1 MTTILLRNI
10 LREFDDLPDDIKEK
24 HSESLQNI
32 KSLISNLINS
42 IKSTDIVSKSIS
54 TSKTDSNSNVF
65 NSPSQSNVSLEDQLD
80 DIKSEMLDSLKKNKN
95 AISLDHKDMI

>member
-1 MTTILLRNI
+1 LTTILLRNI
-10 LREFDDLPDDIKEK
+10 LQEFDDLPADLKEK

-42 IKSTDIVSKSIS
+42 IKSSEIVSKSIS
-54 TSKTDSNSNVF
+54 TSNPDPNSNVF
-65 NSPSQSNVSLEDQLD
+65 NSPTPNVSIESQLD